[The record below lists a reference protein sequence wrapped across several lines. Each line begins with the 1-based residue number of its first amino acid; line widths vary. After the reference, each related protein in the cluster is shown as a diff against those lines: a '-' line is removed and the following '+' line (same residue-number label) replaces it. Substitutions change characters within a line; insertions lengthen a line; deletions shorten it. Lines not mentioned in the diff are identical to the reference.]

1 MMNLQ
6 PRFLKFVTW
15 KEKKK
20 DKQNRQTY
28 LEDDL
33 NNNNDDD
40 SVDEKLE
47 VKWRWDERTM
57 ESK

>member
-1 MMNLQ
+1 MMNIQ

-15 KEKKK
+15 KEKK

-40 SVDEKLE
+40 SVDEKIE
-47 VKWRWDERTM
+47 VKWR
-57 ESK
+57 